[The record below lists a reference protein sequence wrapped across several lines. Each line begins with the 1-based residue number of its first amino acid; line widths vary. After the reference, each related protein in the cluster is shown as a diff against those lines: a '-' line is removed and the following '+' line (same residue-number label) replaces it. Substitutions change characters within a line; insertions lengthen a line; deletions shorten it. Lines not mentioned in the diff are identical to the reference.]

1 MFEESKSH
9 LREIKGA
16 DFYKAAS
23 RILIFEA
30 LNP

>member
-9 LREIKGA
+9 LGEIKGA